1 MLNSIIKLLM
11 NKEVMNMDLLVVG
24 SINMDY
30 ICYMDA
36 LPNPGETVRADE
48 FKRLSGGKG
57 ANQAVAAA
65 KSAIAVQMLGCVG
78 DDGIGELMSSNLF
91 SSGVNTDI
99 IYILE
104 ETPSG
109 MAFINVNKDGENNIV
124 ILPGS
129 NAKVSNKL
137 LDENLE
143 AFKATKAV
151 LLQHEIPLETVDY
164 ALKLAKQFDKITIL
178 NPAPAYPL
186 KDETLKLTDI
196 LILNEHELSIV
207 SNMQTDTIEKTDTA
221 ANLLISKGVNR
232 VIVTLGSKGLIDYF
246 ENEKYA
252 HIAFKVNAVDSTAA
266 GDTFIGAFCAEFLN
280 GANRQDC
287 IDYAQKAAALS
298 VTKKGA
304 QESIPTKKQI
314 ESTVF

>member
-1 MLNSIIKLLM
+1 
-11 NKEVMNMDLLVVG
+11 MDLLVVG

-30 ICYMDA
+30 VCYMDS

-65 KSAIAVQMLGCVG
+65 KSGIAVQMLGCVG
-78 DDGIGELMSSNLF
+78 DDGIGELMKNNL
-91 SSGVNTDI
+91 SKSEVATDI

-109 MAFINVNKDGENNIV
+109 MAFINVNKAGENNIV
-124 ILPGS
+124 ILPGA
-129 NAKVSNKL
+129 NAKVSKEL
-137 LDENLE
+137 LEKNLE
-143 AFKATKAV
+143 AFKTAKAV
-151 LLQHEIPLETVDY
+151 LLQHEIPLETVDH

-186 KDETLKLTDI
+186 KNETLKLTDI
-196 LILNEHELSIV
+196 LILNEHELSVV

-221 ANLLISKGVNR
+221 AALLLSKGVKR

-246 ENEKYA
+246 EGKKYL
-252 HIAFKVNAVDSTAA
+252 HSAFKVNAVDSTAA

-280 GANRQDC
+280 GKKREDC

-304 QESIPTKKQI
+304 QESIPTKLQV
-314 ESTVF
+314 ESAEF